1 MRLPFTADQFFG
13 VFRLYNEAVWPM
25 QVILTALALLCV
37 VLVAWPR
44 SWSNTFVSA
53 VLAFLWAWLAFA
65 YHLLFFARINPVAYG
80 FAAVSAVGAGVFLW
94 CGVHRGAMR
103 CAMRKR
109 DGRTALGVML
119 VGYALAVYPLLS
131 IFTGHRYPG
140 MPTFGLPCPTTIFTI
155 GMLTL
160 IKSPQPRMV
169 MIVPVLWCVVGVQA
183 AFLLGVPQDLALG
196 AAAPVGLWA
205 MRSRANSS
213 D

>member
-1 MRLPFTADQFFG
+1 
-13 VFRLYNEAVWPM
+13 
-25 QVILTALALLCV
+25 
-37 VLVAWPR
+37 
-44 SWSNTFVSA
+44 
-53 VLAFLWAWLAFA
+53 
-65 YHLLFFARINPVAYG
+65 
-80 FAAVSAVGAGVFLW
+80 
-94 CGVHRGAMR
+94 
-103 CAMRKR
+103 
-109 DGRTALGVML
+109 
-119 VGYALAVYPLLS
+119 LLS